1 MELYPDWIYDQSG
14 VIPFRIK
21 KGEIQIL
28 LITSRSKKR
37 WVIPKGIIEDYL
49 SPEESAIK
57 EAYEEAGIEG
67 HSITEMGK
75 YQYNKWN
82 GTCKV
87 KVFLLEVD
95 KEFENWP
102 ESWFRKRKW
111 MSVKQAEKNIEEQL
125 LRKMISYVPEYI
137 TSLQQK

>member
-28 LITSRSKKR
+28 LITSQSKKR
-37 WVIPKGIIEDYL
+37 WIIPKGIIEDYL

-67 HSITEMGK
+67 NSIAEMGE
-75 YQYNKWN
+75 YQYNKWS
-82 GTCKV
+82 GTCNV
-87 KVFLLEVD
+87 KVFLFEVD
-95 KEFENWP
+95 KEFEYWP
-102 ESWFRKRKW
+102 ESWFRERKW
-111 MSVKQAEKNIEEQL
+111 MSVKHAEKYIKEQP
-125 LRKMISYVPEYI
+125 LRKMISSVPEYI
-137 TSLQQK
+137 KRIEQK